1 MQKNYGRKLSSLS
14 EFYRIL
20 YLWLR
25 TGKYLFRAQKSGI
38 LSTRFIERIMLAVT
52 EVNQCPLCSYAHTKM
67 ALEAGMSS
75 AEIKSLLTHHLDSV
89 PDDETTAV
97 LFAQHYADSR
107 SNPSPKAWKRVVD
120 TYGEEK
126 ARAILGA
133 VRTITFGNTVG
144 IVLNSVK
151 GRLRGKPDP
160 RSSVR
165 YELSMLAASI
175 PLFFAALIHA
185 AVSDLFRRPIL

>member
-97 LFAQHYADSR
+97 TVCPALRRQPLKSLPKSMETCSGHLRRRKSKGNFGRR
-107 SNPSPKAWKRVVD
+107 SDDYVRKHRWDRVEFGQR
-120 TYGEEK
+120 TPPRKTGSEK
-126 ARAILGA
+126 QR
-133 VRTITFGNTVG
+133 
-144 IVLNSVK
+144 
-151 GRLRGKPDP
+151 
-160 RSSVR
+160 
-165 YELSMLAASI
+165 
-175 PLFFAALIHA
+175 PL
-185 AVSDLFRRPIL
+185 